1 MPNTRA
7 KTKATSTTVDA
18 QGRAPM
24 LANIVKFVRC
34 NTFQKD
40 QDSIVKFIGAN
51 TEDWFYFIVTRP
63 GLTRESPPKKRLMAS
78 KSVSAA
84 TWKAYTW
91 LLRDDRNNWNNAN
104 SCRPFHCF
112 RPKQPVPVPVANVDL
127 AEFSLSA
134 LRMEK
139 LYNTCPYVVGDGF

>member
-1 MPNTRA
+1 MSNTPA

-84 TWKAYTW
+84 TWKAYTC
-91 LLRDDRNNWNNAN
+91 LLRDDRKPGTTLTPVDHSIVFAPSNP
-104 SCRPFHCF
+104 SLFPLQMLTSQSSPFQHYAWKSYTILV
-112 RPKQPVPVPVANVDL
+112 RTL
-127 AEFSLSA
+127 
-134 LRMEK
+134 
-139 LYNTCPYVVGDGF
+139 